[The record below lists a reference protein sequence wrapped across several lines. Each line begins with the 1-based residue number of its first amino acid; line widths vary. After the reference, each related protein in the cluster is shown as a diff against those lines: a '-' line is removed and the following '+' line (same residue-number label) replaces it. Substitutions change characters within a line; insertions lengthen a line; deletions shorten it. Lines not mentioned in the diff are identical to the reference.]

1 MKKSVAKGKHLF
13 ALLLET
19 YSPFTGPQSGVPF
32 LLCQALETLIHEY
45 VQTHLY
51 QDAQIAELLE
61 ALRHKFDGLLNPAPQ
76 PPDADDH
83 LSSDSGSEDQP
94 ADEPLQAAGP
104 TPVEELE
111 NEFAETDAVE
121 LTTEQQAIHDA
132 LLQRE
137 GGISMVSG
145 MGGSGKTLLMKKLTR
160 SLRKANKTVVL
171 CATTGAAAIRLSKFG
186 MTAHKVFKLPVGSQ
200 FLGDLSPTHPSYA
213 LLASADVII
222 VDEMSMLTG
231 MQLNFMVH
239 RLGQVLQ
246 YSNEAL
252 PMPSVDPDVLR
263 SKHIILVGDHAQV
276 RCRVRYG
283 GTTNS

>member
-19 YSPFTGPQSGVPF
+19 YSPFTGPQFGVPF

-137 GGISMVSG
+137 GGISMAYCTTMSWQRHN
-145 MGGSGKTLLMKKLTR
+145 MCCEHRATR
-160 SLRKANKTVVL
+160 SYT
-171 CATTGAAAIRLSKFG
+171 
-186 MTAHKVFKLPVGSQ
+186 
-200 FLGDLSPTHPSYA
+200 PTC
-213 LLASADVII
+213 L
-222 VDEMSMLTG
+222 
-231 MQLNFMVH
+231 
-239 RLGQVLQ
+239 
-246 YSNEAL
+246 
-252 PMPSVDPDVLR
+252 
-263 SKHIILVGDHAQV
+263 
-276 RCRVRYG
+276 CRVAYCPA
-283 GTTNS
+283 S